1 MYMATNLEGN
11 SLESWT
17 IYTGNPITGN
27 TSLSVSTTSATYA
40 NAMLTNVT
48 TSTVTGRPNVDF
60 VWGNFPLQPNDE
72 RSAGTPSATVTVGG
86 SQNVSWTNTS
96 TVNSAYLDYTKDTQN
111 IAEANYSGFPSF
123 IAGDPI
129 LRVTAASGN
138 GTTVTYT
145 AQSNGIN
152 PASLVGQNVT
162 ITGLTTSAFNL
173 TNATIAS
180 ATAYQFTV
188 TNSAGSGVSIT
199 GQTGIAQL
207 GAGASDSDGS
217 FVGGTAYVTVPTV
230 LGLTTANAQAL
241 LADVELVATTASAAT
256 NTPISITAAARTA
269 SSATATVT
277 ATGAGAAFP
286 VGTKITIAGLADAT
300 TTELNGTWTV
310 TASAT
315 NTVSFVSNGTT
326 AIAVASP
333 TGTPTVK
340 GTSAT
345 IKTQSIAAGTAS
357 TAAGAAI
364 TITPWA

>member
-1 MYMATNLEGN
+1 MATNNLGN
-11 SLESWT
+11 NLESWT
-17 IYTGNPITGN
+17 VYTGNPITGN
-27 TSLSVSTTSATYA
+27 TGLTVSTTSATYA
-40 NAMLTNVT
+40 YAMLSNVT

-72 RSAGTPSATVTVGG
+72 RSSGTPSATVTVGG
-86 SQNVSWTNTS
+86 SQNVQWTNTS

-123 IAGDPI
+123 IAGDPV

-162 ITGLTTSAFNL
+162 ITGLTASAFNL

-199 GQTGIAQL
+199 GQYGVAQL

-217 FVGGTAYVTVPTV
+217 FVGGVAYVTVPSV
-230 LGLTTANAQAL
+230 IGQTTANATTIL
-241 LADVELVATTASAAT
+241 TDLELAPTTASSYTPAISAVNLTTNVATATTAAAHGFAVGDT
-256 NTPISITAAARTA
+256 VVIAGLSTTALNGSHVLITGTTGSTLKWAQTHADISGTSDSGTAKVAARAGTIYSQSVA
-269 SSATATVT
+269 
-277 ATGAGAAFP
+277 AGAAS
-286 VGTKITIAGLADAT
+286 V
-300 TTELNGTWTV
+300 
-310 TASAT
+310 
-315 NTVSFVSNGTT
+315 
-326 AIAVASP
+326 
-333 TGTPTVK
+333 
-340 GTSAT
+340 
-345 IKTQSIAAGTAS
+345 
-357 TAAGAAI
+357 AAGAAI
-364 TITPWA
+364 TITPYAA

>member
-1 MYMATNLEGN
+1 MATNNLGN
-11 SLESWT
+11 NLESWT
-17 IYTGNPITGN
+17 VYTGNPITGN
-27 TSLSVSTTSATYA
+27 TGLTVSTTSATYA
-40 NAMLTNVT
+40 YAMLSNVT

-72 RSAGTPSATVTVGG
+72 RSSGTPSATVTVGG
-86 SQNVSWTNTS
+86 SQNVQWTNTS

-123 IAGDPI
+123 IAGDPV

-162 ITGLTTSAFNL
+162 ITGLTASAFNL

-199 GQTGIAQL
+199 GQYGVAQL
-207 GAGASDSDGS
+207 GAGAADSDGS
-217 FVGGTAYVTVPTV
+217 FVGGVAYVTVPSV
-230 LGLTTANAQAL
+230 LGQTTANATTILTAL
-241 LADVELVATTASAAT
+241 ELVPTTATAAT

-269 SSATATVT
+269 LSSTATVT

-310 TASAT
+310 TANAT
-315 NTVSFVSNGTT
+315 NTVSFVSNATT

-340 GTSAT
+340 GTTGT
-345 IKTQSIAAGTAS
+345 IKSQSIAAGAAS
-357 TAAGAAI
+357 IAAAAAI
-364 TITPWA
+364 TITPFA